1 MTTLISYYTSGGC
14 EGRCDARCYNAKH
27 PECTCI
33 CGGRNHGVGIEKALE
48 NTREMAE
55 SWIEE
60 YALTHDLER
69 AEVNQ
74 SVFQLAMTV

>member
-1 MTTLISYYTSGGC
+1 MTTLISYHTSDGC

-74 SVFQLAMTV
+74 SVFQLAMI

>member
-1 MTTLISYYTSGGC
+1 MTTLISYHTSDGC
-14 EGRCDARCYNAKH
+14 EGRCDARCYKAKH

-74 SVFQLAMTV
+74 SVFQLAMI